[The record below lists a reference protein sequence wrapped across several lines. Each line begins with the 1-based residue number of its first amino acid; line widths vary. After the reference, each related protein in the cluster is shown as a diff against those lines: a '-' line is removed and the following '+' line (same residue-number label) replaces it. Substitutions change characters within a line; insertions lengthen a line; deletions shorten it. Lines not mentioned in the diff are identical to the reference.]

1 MEEKGDS
8 TELAGAP
15 EGRDGVDSPE
25 TRCGRDPR
33 DRTEGVHAVAQY
45 LQRTFHVAR
54 HQHVQ
59 SLRMGRRAI
68 RPPEDVPQRHRSQLW
83 PIARYQ
89 H

>member
-33 DRTEGVHAVAQY
+33 DGTEGVHSVAQY

-68 RPPEDVPQRHRSQLW
+68 RPPEDVPQRRRSQLW